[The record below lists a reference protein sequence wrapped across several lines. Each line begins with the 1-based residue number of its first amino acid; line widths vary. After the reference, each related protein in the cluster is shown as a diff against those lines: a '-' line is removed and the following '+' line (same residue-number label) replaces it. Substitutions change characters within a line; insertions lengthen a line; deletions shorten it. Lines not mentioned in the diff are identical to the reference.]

1 MGVSAGRC
9 FFGFEFMRMKFF
21 TAALVLALLGGYR
34 PAARAQASFGLNAA
48 GPAWPT
54 DPASTRL
61 RAALDAFL
69 PLCQDSA
76 ARAAY
81 LWLPTAL
88 ETMALLDE
96 LADLKLNAGPPAAT
110 RLYLTNLVR
119 LDSANYRLQLAALG
133 TQGPVPQLQASFGL
147 DAKLAGGKFLF
158 YSPLARQTAAW
169 HTRRLG
175 AVRFHYPTVLPRKAA
190 AAYAAQAAAF
200 DRKLGNAGQQTDFY
214 CCDDLPTALQAL
226 GLTHQADYQ
235 GQAHG
240 SLSARQPGRLL
251 VVSGDDGPDQ
261 FDPHDLW
268 HQRLRNVV
276 APAGINKA
284 ADEGCAFLY
293 GGSWGIG
300 WPLILKQFRAY
311 AQARP
316 AEDWFGTYA
325 SGASVSTGAQPP
337 LLVRYVINALIV
349 RELER
354 TKSFGAVRALVCCG
368 KYEKTNTRY
377 FQTLERVAGITPAN
391 FNATVRTLLQA
402 RDR

>member
-1 MGVSAGRC
+1 
-9 FFGFEFMRMKFF
+9 MKF
-21 TAALVLALLGGYR
+21 LPALLLLVFCCGHG

-48 GPAWPT
+48 GPPWPT
-54 DPASTRL
+54 DPASIGL
-61 RAALDAFL
+61 RAAFDAFW
-69 PLCQDSA
+69 PVRNDSA
-76 ARAAY
+76 ARAPY
-81 LWLPTAL
+81 LWPAATL
-88 ETMALLDE
+88 ETLALLDE
-96 LADLKLNAGPPAAT
+96 LADLELAPGPPPT
-110 RLYLTNLVR
+110 PYRLSLTNLVR
-119 LDSANYRLQLAALG
+119 LDSASYRLQLAALG
-133 TQGPVPQLQASFGL
+133 TQSGVPQLHASFGL

-158 YSPLARQTAAW
+158 YSPLQRQTAAW

-190 AAYAAQAAAF
+190 ATYAAQAAAF
-200 DRKLGNAGQQTDFY
+200 DRRLGNAGQQTDFY

-226 GLTHQADYQ
+226 GLTHKADYQ

-251 VVSGDDGPDQ
+251 VVSGDNGPDQ

-354 TKSFGAVRALVCCG
+354 TQGFGAVRALVCCG